1 MVSKREPASLSDC
14 ATGCARPTA
23 AFGARRGLLLAVL
36 AMAVLAMA
44 VLAMAVLAMAV
55 LAMAVLAM
63 AVLATFADGRTARR
77 HDHRAALQRLRA
89 EPERR

>member
-55 LAMAVLAM
+55 LAMAVLA
-63 AVLATFADGRTARR
+63 TFADGRTARR